1 MAPAPQTAPVTV
13 RLQRTFQ
20 APREKVFQAWTRPEE
35 LKRWSAPGD
44 LTTPVA
50 EVDLRVGGR
59 YRIDMRAPDGTLH
72 RVTGTYREVESP
84 KPPGLYLAVGDDA
97 RGDRDAR
104 DRRVP
109 RPGGAHGGRAHA
121 RAASRRRGAGAA
133 RARLERLLRE
143 TGHPVRGEDV
153 TARTQQ
159 VCSHAGRP
167 GHPP

>member
-20 APREKVFQAWTRPEE
+20 APREKVFQAWTRPED

-72 RVTGTYREVESP
+72 RVTGTYREVD
-84 KPPGLYLAVGDDA
+84 PPNRLVYTWQWETTPGATETLVTVAFH
-97 RGDRDAR
+97 DRAG
-104 DRRVP
+104 P
-109 RPGGAHGGRAHA
+109 
-121 RAASRRRGAGAA
+121 AGAQVS
-133 RARLERLLRE
+133 RD
-143 TGHPVRGEDV
+143 GHPAAAVR
-153 TARTQQ
+153 
-159 VCSHAGRP
+159 
-167 GHPP
+167 